1 MKQFHRSPLAKGIS
15 LALAGSA
22 VAATAVAP
30 ANAAVVLQEIV
41 VTAQKRE
48 QNLQDVALSVQVL
61 DSEQL
66 ENLGARS
73 FDDFINFLPSVSYS
87 SAGPGFGDLYMRGIS
102 SGGSVHSGS
111 MPSVGYYLDEQPVT
125 TIGRILD
132 VNIYDIARVE
142 TLSGPQGTL
151 YGQGSQS
158 GTIRIITN
166 KPKLGVR
173 EGGYDLEAN
182 TVTNGDPG
190 YDLQGFINIPIG
202 DRAAARIVAW
212 HKHAGGWI
220 DNVPAT
226 MTFRGG
232 INDVTINNDNVV
244 KDDFNEVTTSG
255 LRALLK
261 IDLNDNWTLTPGIM
275 YQESAVDGTWTHNPE
290 FVGDLET
297 ARFWPDVSDDEWY
310 QASLTLEGNIGG
322 LDIVY
327 AGAYLDR
334 NYDSQYDYSDYG
346 EYQAYFYG
354 PYLGAYYETDGYCT
368 YYNADYTACSS
379 ALQYVNS
386 DERFVR
392 TSHELRIQTPQDRRL
407 RLTAGLFYQKQE
419 HNFDLQWVVPGM
431 NTELSVIPDG
441 HTYWQTY
448 EIRVDRD
455 QAAFGELTFDVTDK
469 LSVTGGARYFE
480 YENSLVGFYGNLGY
494 CTGYYDDN
502 GKFVEDRDEGTPQ
515 FPCFDTKVLDDVAKG
530 NDVALKGNVEY
541 RIDDHKL
548 VYATYSEG
556 FRSGGVNR
564 ARVEGIAS
572 YQPDFVYNYEIG
584 WKLLLADGRLRFN
597 GAAYLIDWKDFQL
610 SFLDFAVSPLTIIQ
624 NVGDS
629 QTKGVEWDLTWAV
642 NDSNTL
648 SFAGSYNDAE
658 LKTDY
663 WEEDEDRV
671 DGLPPDAPKGTPM
684 PYVPKV
690 QLTGIWRTKF
700 NVGTI
705 PAFFQAAVT
714 YTDKQW
720 NDLLVSNVP
729 GRAQMDSYF
738 LANLSAGIE
747 KGKWTASV
755 FVNNVLDE
763 RAQISIVD
771 PGYYLTAPGYNLPPG
786 FGWTTVVNRPR
797 SFGLRFGYRF

>member
-1 MKQFHRSPLAKGIS
+1 MKHFHRSPLAKAVS

-30 ANAAVVLQEIV
+30 ANAAVVLEEIV

-61 DSEQL
+61 GQEQL

-73 FDDFINFLPSVSYS
+73 FDDFINFLPSVSFS
-87 SAGPGFGDLYMRGIS
+87 SNGPGYGDLYMRGIS
-102 SGGSVHSGS
+102 SGDSLHSGS

-125 TIGRILD
+125 TIGQILD

-158 GTIRIITN
+158 GTIRVITN
-166 KPKLGVR
+166 KPVLGVH
-173 EGGYDLEAN
+173 EGGYDLEVN

-202 DRAAARIVAW
+202 ERAAARIVAW

-226 MTFRGG
+226 MTFLGG
-232 INDVTINNDNVV
+232 INDVTINNDDVV
-244 KDDFNEVTTSG
+244 KDNFNEVTTSG

-275 YQESAVDGTWTHNPE
+275 YQESAVDGVWTHNPE
-290 FVGDLET
+290 FIGDLET

-322 LDIVY
+322 LDVVY
-327 AGAYLDR
+327 AGAYLHR
-334 NYDSQYDYSDYG
+334 NNDSQYDYSDYG
-346 EYQAYFYG
+346 EYYAYYVG
-354 PYLGAYYETDGYCT
+354 PYLGAYYETDGECL
-368 YYNADYTACSS
+368 YYNADDTACSS
-379 ALQYVNS
+379 ALQYIDQDQKYLRS
-386 DERFVR
+386 
-392 TSHELRIQTPQDRRL
+392 SHELRIQTPQDRRL

-441 HTYWQTY
+441 HTTWQTY
-448 EIRVDRD
+448 QVRVDRD

-469 LSVTGGARYFE
+469 LSLTGGVRYFE
-480 YENSLVGFYGNLGY
+480 YENSLVGFNGRLEH
-494 CTGYYDDN
+494 CTGYYDDD
-502 GKFVEDRDEGTPQ
+502 GKFVEDEEGTPQ
-515 FPCFDTKVLDDVAKG
+515 FPCFDTKILDDVTKG
-530 NDVALKGNVEY
+530 DDVAFKGTVEY

-564 ARVEGIAS
+564 ARVEGVAS

-584 WKLLLADGRLRFN
+584 WKLLLADGRVRFN

-642 NDSNTL
+642 NDNNTL

-663 WEEDEDRV
+663 WRKDQHRV
-671 DGLPPDAPKGTPM
+671 DGLPPNAPKGTPM
-684 PYVPKV
+684 PYVPKL
-690 QLTGIWRTKF
+690 QLTGIWRSKF

-705 PAFFQAAVT
+705 PAFFQAAVS
-714 YTDKQW
+714 YTGKQW
-720 NDLLVSNVP
+720 NDLDVLNVP
-729 GRAQMDSYF
+729 GRQQADDYF
-738 LANLSAGIE
+738 LANLSAGID
-747 KGKWTASV
+747 KGKWTLSF

-771 PGYYLTAPGYNLPPG
+771 PGYYVAAPGYDVPPG

-797 SFGLRFGYRF
+797 SYGMRFGYRF